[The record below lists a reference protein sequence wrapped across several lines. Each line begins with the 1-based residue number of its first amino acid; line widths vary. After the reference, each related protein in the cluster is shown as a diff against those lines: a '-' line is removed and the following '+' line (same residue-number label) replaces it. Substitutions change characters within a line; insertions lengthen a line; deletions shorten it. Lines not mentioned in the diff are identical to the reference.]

1 MKTSESIIKIAPA
14 LLKAQKAT
22 NVAVKGA
29 KNPFYKSTY
38 ADLESVIGATKKH
51 LNDNGITALQPVGY
65 VDTTNGIK
73 TTIETIL
80 IHESGEFIS
89 DTMIVTMDKD
99 GPQAQGSAISYA
111 KRYSLQSLMLLPSA
125 DDDGEGATDRKKK
138 VAVETMTKLQQ
149 KELMGLVDELPDAE
163 SLKLHTWMKKGGIT
177 KANATKSLN
186 HYRDII
192 ALKKGAVK
200 VADDLVETSKKID
213 DKEQEV
219 KLPF

>member
-138 VAVETMTKLQQ
+138 TIPKKETPAKKEASSKPTVGLMDEEQTKEIESIRDKLTNIADVGMINGWLKNDNNTYDGAIVMIERYEEKVKKQQ
-149 KELMGLVDELPDAE
+149 
-163 SLKLHTWMKKGGIT
+163 
-177 KANATKSLN
+177 
-186 HYRDII
+186 
-192 ALKKGAVK
+192 
-200 VADDLVETSKKID
+200 
-213 DKEQEV
+213 
-219 KLPF
+219 